1 MKYADVII
9 DNKSEE
15 TDTFFTYGCLQAVPA
30 VGQRVYVPFG
40 KGDKIREAYVFRVF
54 EGEEGQVRGLKYI
67 DALDPD
73 IILTQEI
80 LDTALFVKRR
90 VLCKTID
97 ALRPFLPV
105 GKAAK
110 RKREKP
116 YKSTA
121 ASGRQAVAPTEEQA
135 RVLADIA
142 PYTERREHNIF
153 LLHGVTGSGK
163 TEVYMR
169 AIETCLRQGRTAVMA
184 VPEISLTKQVTE
196 QFFARFGTENTAVIH
211 SKITPGQRYDEWM
224 RIRRGEARIVIGA
237 RSALFAPLENIG
249 IIVMDEEHESSY
261 KSDQTPKYD
270 ALDIAV
276 KRAKHFDAVLLLG
289 SATPSVV
296 STYRAQEGIYMKLTM
311 PSRCNNAA
319 LPTVETVDMRKELL
333 SGNRSIISNA
343 LYAEMN
349 ECLRQKRQI
358 ILFLNR
364 RGYAPFISCRECGYT
379 MKCPQCGISLTYHK
393 SIERVTCHYCGH
405 REELPRQ
412 CPECGSRFI
421 RHFGTGTEMLQEI
434 TEELFPEAAVAR
446 LDLDTVSRKGSI
458 EAILGDFK
466 SGRTDI
472 LIGTQLVAK
481 GLDFKNVRLVGI
493 VAADISLNIPD
504 FRSSE
509 RTFQLITQAA
519 GRAGR
524 GDEQGKVIIQSYT
537 PEHYAVKTAAAQD
550 YDAFYRTEIR
560 IRESLAYPP
569 FGDLMQAVVAAA
581 DEDVA
586 AECAEAFHRMMCEAA
601 GPEKSNFLPPR
612 RAPIAKANGKYRYQI
627 VVKCPQG
634 KRAAY
639 TAALA
644 EAKQRI
650 FPEFKKKKALLSFD
664 INPYSFI

>member
-15 TDTFFTYGCLQAVPA
+15 TDNFFTYGCLQEVPEI
-30 VGQRVYVPFG
+30 GQKVYVPFG

-54 EGEEGQVRGLKYI
+54 DGEEGQIRGLKYI
-67 DALDPD
+67 YSLDRD
-73 IILTQEI
+73 IILTQEM

-90 VLCKTID
+90 TLCKTID

-116 YKSTA
+116 YKTTRA
-121 ASGRQAVAPTEEQA
+121 NGRQTVELTQEQE

-169 AIETCLRQGRTAVMA
+169 AIEACLRQGRTAVMA

-196 QFFARFGTENTAVIH
+196 QFFARFGAENTAVMH
-211 SKITPGQRYDEWM
+211 SRITPGQRYDEWM

-270 ALDIAV
+270 SLDIAV
-276 KRAKHFDAVLLLG
+276 KRTKHFDAVLLLG

-296 STYRAQEGIYMKLTM
+296 STHRAQEGIYTKLTM
-311 PSRCNNAA
+311 PSRCNNAT
-319 LPTVETVDMRKELL
+319 LPMLETVDMRKELL
-333 SGNRSIISNA
+333 SGNRSVISNA
-343 LYAEMN
+343 LYTEMN

-364 RGYAPFISCRECGYT
+364 RGYAPFVSCRECGHT

-405 REELPRQ
+405 REELPPQ

-458 EAILGDFK
+458 DAILGDFK
-466 SGRTDI
+466 NGRTDI

-524 GDEQGKVIIQSYT
+524 GSEPGKVIIQSYT

-550 YDAFYRTEIR
+550 YDAFYRKEIR
-560 IRESLAYPP
+560 IRESLSYPP
-569 FGDLMQAVVAAA
+569 FGDLIQAVVSAP

-586 AECAEAFHRMMCEAA
+586 AECAEAFHRMMCKAA
-601 GPEKSNFLPPR
+601 GPEKGNFLPPHK
-612 RAPIAKANGKYRYQI
+612 APIAKSNGKYRYQI
-627 VVKCPQG
+627 VIKCPKG
-634 KRAAY
+634 KRSAY

-644 EAKQRI
+644 EAKQSI
-650 FPEFKKKKALLSFD
+650 SADFKKKKALLSFD